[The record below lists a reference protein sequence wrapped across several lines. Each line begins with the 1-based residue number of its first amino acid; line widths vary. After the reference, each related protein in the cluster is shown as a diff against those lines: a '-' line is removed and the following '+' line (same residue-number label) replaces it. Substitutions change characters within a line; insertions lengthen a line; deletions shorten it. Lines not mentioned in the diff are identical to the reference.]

1 MSTEQ
6 DEAGAA
12 ARFKMPKRIAGVK
25 LPKPLRHAVEEAL
38 EQLTSSAGRLVLA
51 SALEAAAAALRRGAG
66 EAAGTRPAGGSTID
80 RVGPMIGLAANALG
94 QWLGDAARKPA
105 AATPPAEE
113 PPAEE
118 TPPAH

>member
-1 MSTEQ
+1 MSAEQ

-12 ARFKMPKRIAGVK
+12 TRFKMPKRVAGVK

-66 EAAGTRPAGGSTID
+66 DATGTRPAGGSTID

-105 AATPPAEE
+105 AAPHTEE
-113 PPAEE
+113 PPAED